1 MRAHLY
7 CKNST
12 MEMKV
17 NIKSRTL
24 GRTLSLF
31 TKFSIDR
38 FANVIEVSKL
48 YFLAKRIY
56 FSFWLIPSHFG

>member
-1 MRAHLY
+1 
-7 CKNST
+7 